1 MKINSSAK
9 EMKLSDL
16 AWGRVF
22 VYENEIYIR
31 AHNGADPD
39 GLIAVELETG
49 RIQFF
54 SENVWVFPKL
64 NANLT
69 LE

>member
-1 MKINSSAK
+1 MKINSSSK

-16 AWGRVF
+16 AWGTVF
-22 VYENEIYIR
+22 VYDNEVYIR
-31 AHNGADPD
+31 AQNGADPD
-39 GLIAVELETG
+39 GLIAVNLETG

-64 NANLT
+64 NASLT

>member
-1 MKINSSAK
+1 MKINSSSK

-16 AWGRVF
+16 AWGTVF
-22 VYENEIYIR
+22 VYDNEVYIR
-31 AHNGADPD
+31 AQNGADPD
-39 GLIAVELETG
+39 GLIDVNLETG

-54 SENVWVFPKL
+54 SENVLVFPKL
-64 NANLT
+64 NASLL

>member
-1 MKINSSAK
+1 MKINSSIR
-9 EMKLSDL
+9 EIELSDL
-16 AWGRVF
+16 AGGTVF
-22 VYENEIYIR
+22 VYDNEVYIR
-31 AHNGADPD
+31 AQNGADPD

-54 SENVWVFPKL
+54 SENVRVFPKL
-64 NANLT
+64 NASLL